1 MKLSIFTPT
10 HDTKYLKELEQTIL
24 QQSHE
29 DWEWIILTNNN
40 TEYESVDPRIRII
53 KSKTNTTS
61 VGALKKEACSHCT
74 GDVLVEVDH
83 DDLLTINCLEK
94 LNEVFTREEDV
105 GFVYSDN
112 AKLSDTFI
120 PYNKAYGWTHRK
132 FSYNDRELTAM
143 NTHVLTPYRMSYIWF
158 EPDHIRAWRKSVY
171 DEVGGHDESLSV
183 CDDQDLMIRTY
194 LQSKFYHI
202 PEVLYIYRIIEDG
215 SNTWIQRN
223 KEIQTKTV
231 ELHDKYIYQLAER
244 YSKLNDLKMIDLCGG
259 FSKPKGYISIDKFNG
274 DIIADLEQ
282 GIPLPDNSCGVVR
295 AHDALE
301 HIKNSQHLMNEIHRV
316 LAPGGILLS
325 MTPSTDG
332 RGAFQDPTHIS
343 FWNQNSFWY
352 YTREQQAKYIHQTNL
367 FWESRLYTGYP
378 SQWHK
383 ENNIP
388 YVYARLE
395 AKK

>member
-10 HDTKYLKELEQTIL
+10 HNTKYLKELEETIL
-24 QQSHE
+24 SQTHE
-29 DWEWIILTNNN
+29 DWEWIILTNNGAK
-40 TEYESVDPRIRII
+40 YESIDKRIKII
-53 KSKTNTTS
+53 ESKTNSTS
-61 VGALKKEACSHCT
+61 VGALEKEACSHCT

-83 DDLLTINCLEK
+83 DDLLTNNCLQK

-120 PYNKAYGWTHRK
+120 PYNKAYGWTYRK
-132 FSYNDRELTAM
+132 FSYNDRELFAM
-143 NTHVLTPYRMSYIWF
+143 NTHKPTPYRMSYIWF
-158 EPDHIRAWRKSVY
+158 QPDHVRAWRKSVY
-171 DEVGGHDESLSV
+171 DEVGGHDESLGV

-194 LQSKFYHI
+194 LKSKVYHI

-215 SNTWIQRN
+215 SNTWLKRN

-231 ELHDKYIYQLAER
+231 QLHDKYIYQLAER
-244 YSKLNDLKMIDLCGG
+244 YSELNDLKMVDLCGG

-274 DIIADLEQ
+274 DIVADLEE

-301 HIKNSQHLMNEIHRV
+301 HIKNSQLLMNEIHRV

-332 RGAFQDPTHIS
+332 RGAWQDPTHIS

-367 FWESRLYTGYP
+367 FWEARLYTGYP
-378 SQWHK
+378 SKWHK
-383 ENNIP
+383 DNNIS

-395 AKK
+395 VKK

>member
-1 MKLSIFTPT
+1 MISIFTPS
-10 HDTKYLKELEQTIL
+10 HNTKYLKELEETIL
-24 QQSHE
+24 QQTHT
-29 DWEWIILTNNN
+29 DWEWVILLNNGA
-40 TEYESVDPRIRII
+40 TYESTDKRIKII
-53 KSKTNTTS
+53 KSKTNSTS
-61 VGALKKEACSHCT
+61 VGALKKEATKYCT
-74 GDVLVEVDH
+74 GEILVEVDH
-83 DDLLTINCLEK
+83 DDLLTSDCLEELIK
-94 LNEVFTREEDV
+94 AFQNKEI

-112 AKLSDTFI
+112 AKLSDKFI
-120 PYNKAYGWTHRK
+120 PYNKSYGWSYKK
-132 FSYNDRELTAM
+132 FNWKGKELFSM
-143 NTHVLTPYRMSYIWF
+143 NSFKPTPYRMSYIWF
-158 EPDHIRAWRKSVY
+158 EPDHVRAWRKSVY

-183 CDDQDLMIRTY
+183 CDDQDLIIRTY
-194 LQSKFYHI
+194 LKTEFFHI
-202 PEVLYIYRIIEDG
+202 PKTLYVYRIIEDG
-215 SNTWIQRN
+215 SNTWLKRN

-244 YSKLNDLKMIDLCGG
+244 YSQLNNLKMIDLCGG
-259 FSKPKGYISIDKFNG
+259 FNKPNRYISIDKFNG
-274 DIIADLEQ
+274 DIVHDLEQ

-301 HIKNSQHLMNEIHRV
+301 HIKNSQFLMNEIHRV

-352 YTREQQAKYIHQTNL
+352 YTREQQAKYINQKNL

-378 SQWHK
+378 SDWHK
-383 ENNIP
+383 QNNIP

-395 AKK
+395 VRGKL